1 MTKQNNIEKAYDFG
15 ASEFNREM
23 KRIAQDRLKRGLPV
37 SFDIPSDAT
46 LEDLEEIKA
55 FEAWVMDGQPV
66 EDWPLCIGIVPLQVE
81 TGAVYRYYTLGRVV
95 VISAGGW
102 NPAVLLKTDKNS
114 RSKYWSYDTGREEI
128 HKKIKSGYFDRE
140 NRREVHRRW
149 LGRKIGTVGAR
160 PDSSQ
165 NDSEDAKAEASRKI
179 ELSTEETKSR
189 SD

>member
-1 MTKQNNIEKAYDFG
+1 MTKENNIEKAYDFG
-15 ASEFNREM
+15 ASEFNRKM
-23 KRIAQDRLKRGLPV
+23 KRITQDRLKRGLLV
-37 SFDIPSDAT
+37 SLDIPNDAT
-46 LEDLEEIKA
+46 PEELEELKA
-55 FEAWVMDGQPV
+55 FDAWTRDGQPV
-66 EDWPLCIGIVPLQVE
+66 EDWPLCTGIMLLQVK
-81 TGAVYRYYTLGRVV
+81 TGTIYRYYTLGRVV
-95 VISAGGW
+95 ISAGSW

-140 NRREVHRRW
+140 NRREVYRRW

-160 PDSSQ
+160 PNSSQ